1 MTLPPSQDRIVAA
14 LRHVLPQARGAWL
27 FGSAAAGRFG
37 PDSDLDIAVDLPT
50 PLSPTTKWDAA
61 ERLAAQLGADVDL
74 LDFRRLSTVMQ
85 HQVLATGRLLFS
97 LDPVALAGYCGFV
110 LSEYQHMQAW
120 RQPMVKQLAQ
130 RLMRAGSQERSGE
143 ARP

>member
-14 LRHVLPQARGAWL
+14 LRNALPQARAAWL
-27 FGSAAAGRFG
+27 FGSAASGRFG
-37 PDSDLDIAVDLPT
+37 PHSDLDIAVDLAA
-50 PLSPTTKWDAA
+50 PLSPEIRWEAS
-61 ERLAAQLGADVDL
+61 EQMAAQFGLDVDL

-97 LDPVALAGYCGFV
+97 LDPVALKGYCAFV

-120 RQPMVKQLAQ
+120 RQPMVKQLAH
-130 RLMRAGSQERSGE
+130 RLLRAGE

>member
-14 LRHVLPQARGAWL
+14 LRNALPQARAAWL
-27 FGSAAAGRFG
+27 FGSAASGRFG
-37 PDSDLDIAVDLPT
+37 PHSDLDIAVDLPA
-50 PLSPTTKWDAA
+50 PLSPEIRWEAS
-61 ERLAAQLGADVDL
+61 EQMAAQFGLDVDL

-85 HQVLATGRLLFS
+85 HQVLATGRQLFS
-97 LDPVALAGYCGFV
+97 LDPVALTGYCAFA

-120 RQPMVKQLAQ
+120 RQPMVKQLAH
-130 RLMRAGSQERSGE
+130 RLLRAGE